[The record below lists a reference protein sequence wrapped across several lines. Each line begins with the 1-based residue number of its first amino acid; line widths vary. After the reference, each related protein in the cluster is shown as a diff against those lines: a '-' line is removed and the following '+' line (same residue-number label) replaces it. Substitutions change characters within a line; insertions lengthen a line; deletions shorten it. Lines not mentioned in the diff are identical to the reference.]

1 MNRNRPL
8 KPQQTLTYVIS
19 IFAYAY
25 VFRCVGECVWH
36 VAPKHTHHVRPS
48 EGHAIPIC
56 YTCVCVC
63 TAHWQVKP
71 VGCGLTASLHAS
83 TTVTAAISPRAA
95 DACPSRSARC
105 WACGWMGVSIF
116 IRNRHPFKAWGL
128 RKRMSYTRTNAAY
141 PS

>member
-56 YTCVCVC
+56 YTCVCVHGSLAGEARWLW
-63 TAHWQVKP
+63 THGIAARKHDRHRGNLTPRGRRVSLSFRK
-71 VGCGLTASLHAS
+71 VLGVRMDGCVDFHS
-83 TTVTAAISPRAA
+83 
-95 DACPSRSARC
+95 
-105 WACGWMGVSIF
+105 
-116 IRNRHPFKAWGL
+116 K
-128 RKRMSYTRTNAAY
+128 
-141 PS
+141 